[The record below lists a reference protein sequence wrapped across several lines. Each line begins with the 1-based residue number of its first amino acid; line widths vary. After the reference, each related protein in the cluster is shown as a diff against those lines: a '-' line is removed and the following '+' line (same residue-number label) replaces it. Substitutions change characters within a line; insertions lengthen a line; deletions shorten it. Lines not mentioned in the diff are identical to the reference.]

1 MLHTLQEIS
10 MRSLPRTLAL
20 AATFLWG
27 ALVALPAAAQPYP
40 SSTVRIV
47 VTFPPGGPLDIIS
60 RTLAAKLGELWGQQV
75 IVENKPGGNTL
86 IGADYVARAVPDGY
100 TLMMAIDSTLVMNQH
115 LYAKLPYDPIKGF
128 TPISQTSSLNQ
139 VFAVNA
145 ASPYKTI
152 ADLVAAA
159 QAKPGKLTVGAGS
172 VSTQLCAELFK
183 SMAKADLLFVPY
195 KGSAP
200 TVQALLAGEID
211 LTCDGI
217 PGTLPHIKGG
227 KLRPLAMSG
236 PRRFTGMADV
246 PTLEESGIKGFEFV
260 VWTVLVGPAGM
271 SPDVVAKVA
280 SDVKRVLAMPDVRE
294 RLVGLGV
301 DVSAST
307 PEELAALI
315 RRDAAKWA
323 EPIKKSGIKLD

>member
-1 MLHTLQEIS
+1 MRMLT
-10 MRSLPRTLAL
+10 RTLAL
-20 AATFLWG
+20 SAVLLLSCLA
-27 ALVALPAAAQPYP
+27 ALPAAAQPYP
-40 SSTVRIV
+40 SSAVRII

-60 RTLAAKLGELWGQQV
+60 RTVAAKLGELWGQQV

-86 IGADYVARAVPDGY
+86 IGADYVARAAPDGY

-145 ASPYKTI
+145 AAPYKTM
-152 ADLVAAA
+152 AELVAAA

-183 SMAKADLLFVPY
+183 SMAKVDMLFVPY

-217 PGTLPHIKGG
+217 PGTLPHIKAG

-236 PRRFTGMADV
+236 ARRFSGLPEV
-246 PTLEESGIKGFEFV
+246 PTLEESGIRGFEFV
-260 VWTVLVGPAGM
+260 VWTALVGPAGLPPAM
-271 SPDVVAKVA
+271 VTKVNA
-280 SDVKRVLAMPDVRE
+280 DVKRVLAMPDVRE
-294 RLVGLGV
+294 RLIGLGV
-301 DVSAST
+301 DVAAST

-315 RRDAAKWA
+315 QRDAAKWA
-323 EPIKKSGIKLD
+323 EPIKKAGIKLD

>member
-1 MLHTLQEIS
+1 M
-10 MRSLPRTLAL
+10 RTLTRAL
-20 AATFLWG
+20 ALSAAFFWSSLATSS
-27 ALVALPAAAQPYP
+27 ASAQAYP
-40 SSTVRIV
+40 TSAVRIV

-60 RTLAAKLGELWGQQV
+60 RTLAAKLSELWGQQV

-86 IGADYVARAVPDGY
+86 IGADYVARAAPDGS

-115 LYAKLPYDPIKGF
+115 LYVKLPYDPIKGF
-128 TPISQTSSLNQ
+128 TAISQTSSLNQ

-145 ASPYKTI
+145 ASPYKTM
-152 ADLVAAA
+152 AELVAAA
-159 QAKPGKLTVGAGS
+159 QARPGKLTVGAGS
-172 VSTQLCAELFK
+172 VSTQLCAEMFK
-183 SMAKADLLFVPY
+183 SMAKVDMLFVPY

-217 PGTLPHIKGG
+217 PGTLPHIKAG

-236 PRRFTGMADV
+236 PRRFSGLPDT
-246 PTLEESGIKGFEFV
+246 PTVDESGIKGFEFV
-260 VWTVLVGPAGM
+260 VWTALVGPAGL
-271 SPDVVAKVA
+271 PPEVVARVA
-280 SDVKRVLAMPDVRE
+280 ADVKRVMAMPDVRE
-294 RLVGLGV
+294 RLIGLGV

-323 EPIKKSGIKLD
+323 EPIKKAGIKLD

>member
-1 MLHTLQEIS
+1 MLT
-10 MRSLPRTLAL
+10 RTLAL
-20 AATFLWG
+20 SAALLWSCL
-27 ALVALPAAAQPYP
+27 AALPAAAQPYP
-40 SSTVRIV
+40 SSAVRII

-60 RTLAAKLGELWGQQV
+60 RTVAAKLGELWGQQV

-86 IGADYVARAVPDGY
+86 IGADYVARAAPDGY

-145 ASPYKTI
+145 AAPYKTM
-152 ADLVAAA
+152 AELVAAA
-159 QAKPGKLTVGAGS
+159 QAKPGQLTVGAGS

-183 SMAKADLLFVPY
+183 SMAKVDMLFVPY

-217 PGTLPHIKGG
+217 PGTLPHIKAG

-236 PRRFTGMADV
+236 ARRFSGLPEV
-246 PTLEESGIKGFEFV
+246 PTLEESGIRGFEFV
-260 VWTVLVGPAGM
+260 VWTALVGPAGL
-271 SPDVVAKVA
+271 PPAVVAKVNA
-280 SDVKRVLAMPDVRE
+280 DVKRVLAMPDVRE
-294 RLVGLGV
+294 RLIGLGV
-301 DVSAST
+301 DVAAST

-315 RRDAAKWA
+315 QRDAAKWA
-323 EPIKKSGIKLD
+323 EPIKKAGIKLD